1 MEIDYEGYGKIICAA
16 LLHDNCIYISE
27 KGHYAIFL
35 MEPIGVLKNAKQG
48 FVTENGYFVDRKIA
62 LHIAEYFNQIDIKY
76 LPRNV
81 LMSEDLNKK
90 LKKC

>member
-1 MEIDYEGYGKIICAA
+1 
-16 LLHDNCIYISE
+16 
-27 KGHYAIFL
+27 

-48 FVTENGYFVDRKIA
+48 FVTETGYLVDRKIA

-81 LMSEDLNKK
+81 LMSEDLKQEAKK
-90 LKKC
+90 VLKCIKEYTYKKDNE